1 MTTPPPNDPF
11 APPPQQ
17 PSGYPPPPQPGAY
30 PPPPQQGY
38 QQPYPQQGYQQPYPQ
53 QGYQQPGYDGG
64 YSQPGY
70 GMPRGGPGSTAG
82 MGNRLLA
89 RILDAI
95 IVGIP
100 AFIIMAIAGFGVFAN
115 ADCHTGADGVT
126 RCTGGAGSIAGFFIA
141 YFVVFLLAILYELYF
156 IGTKGATPGKKIMGV
171 KVVDEQTGGTIGM
184 GRAFIR
190 YLVLGVTGSICTL
203 GYWSPFFDN
212 SKRNR
217 GGHDKAANDL
227 VISTK

>member
-17 PSGYPPPPQPGAY
+17 PAGYPPPPPSQPGY

-53 QGYQQPGYDGG
+53 QGYGQPAYG
-64 YSQPGY
+64 QPAY
-70 GMPRGGPGSTAG
+70 GAPVGGPGSTAG

-89 RILDAI
+89 RILDSI
-95 IVGIP
+95 IIGIP
-100 AFIIMAIAGFGVFAN
+100 AFIIMAVAGFGFFAS
-115 ADCHTGADGVT
+115 ADCHTGSDGVY
-126 RCTGGAGSIAGFFIA
+126 RCTGGGAGLAGFFLA
-141 YFVVFLLAILYELYF
+141 YFIVFVLAILYELYF

-171 KVVDEQTGGTIGM
+171 RVVDEQTGGTIGM

-190 YLVLGVTGSICTL
+190 YLVLGITGSICTL
-203 GYWSPFFDN
+203 GYWSPFFDS
-212 SKRNR
+212 SKRNS
-217 GGHDKAANDL
+217 GWHDKAANDL